1 VAATPTP
8 PSAAPSSAPS
18 PASPSAAPSGA
29 PAALSGRQFV
39 IENGGARAEIGSL
52 AAVLRS
58 LTVDGIHLT
67 EPVGLDVIA
76 PMGCGIV
83 LAPWP
88 NRVRDALWQLDGQ
101 PQQLDITEVPR
112 RNAIHGLV
120 RNTAYRLVEQTAS
133 SVTLGALIAPQH
145 GWPFLLD
152 TSVRY
157 QVEPDGLTVTHAVR
171 NLSSRRSPWAVGAHP
186 YFRVGE
192 VPVEQLTVTVTAE
205 VRIQLDERSNAAAQ
219 HPVDAPSAGGPG
231 DLRGGR
237 PLAGL
242 TLDSP
247 YGRLA
252 NRDRRADIAWLT
264 APDGSTTTLWADPAF
279 GWIQAYT
286 PAEFPRPTGT
296 GLAVALEP
304 MTAPPDALNSGT
316 DLIWLEPGASWSGS
330 WGVRYRPSEGSTDTQ
345 ETR

>member
-1 VAATPTP
+1 V
-8 PSAAPSSAPS
+8 PSAVPAP
-18 PASPSAAPSGA
+18 
-29 PAALSGRQFV
+29 LSGRQFV
-39 IENGGARAEIGSL
+39 LEHAGARAEVGSL
-52 AAVLRS
+52 AAVLRW

-67 EPVGLDVIA
+67 EPVGPDVIA

-88 NRVRDALWQLDGQ
+88 NRVRDGLWQVDGQ
-101 PQQLDITEVPR
+101 PQQLDITEPPR
-112 RNAIHGLV
+112 GNAIHGLL
-120 RNTAYRLVEQTAS
+120 RNTAYRLLEQTAS
-133 SVTLGALIAPQH
+133 SVTLGALIVPQH

-157 QVEPDGLTVTHAVR
+157 QLEPDGLTVTHAVQ
-171 NLSSRRSPWAVGAHP
+171 NLSSRRAPWAVGAHP

-192 VPVEQLTVTVTAE
+192 VPVEQLTVTLTAE
-205 VRIQLDERSNAAAQ
+205 VRIQLDERSNAGAIHA
-219 HPVDAPSAGGPG
+219 VDAVGVGGPG

-247 YGRLA
+247 YGNLA
-252 NRDRRADIAWLT
+252 NRDGRADIAWLT
-264 APDGSTTTLWADPAF
+264 APGGATTTLWADPAF

-286 PAEFPRPTGT
+286 PPEFPRPVGP

-316 DLIWLEPGASWSGS
+316 DLIQLEPDASWSGS
-330 WGVRYRPSEGSTDTQ
+330 WGVRYNPSGRANDTQ
-345 ETR
+345 ETQ

>member
-1 VAATPTP
+1 MAATSTSS
-8 PSAAPSSAPS
+8 SAAPV
-18 PASPSAAPSGA
+18 
-29 PAALSGRQFV
+29 SGRQFV
-39 IENGGARAEIGSL
+39 LENGGARAEVGSL

-67 EPVGLDVIA
+67 EPIGDDVLT

-88 NRVRDALWQLDGQ
+88 NRVRDARWHLDGE
-101 PQQLDITEVPR
+101 PQQLDITEPPR
-112 RNAIHGLV
+112 GNAIHGLL
-120 RNTAYRLVEQTAS
+120 RNTAYRLLASDAS
-133 SVTLGALIAPQH
+133 SVTLGALIPPQH
-145 GWPFLLD
+145 GWPLLLD

-157 QVEPDGLTVTHAVR
+157 QLEPDGLTVTHAVR
-171 NLSSRRSPWAVGAHP
+171 NLSARRAPWAVGAHP
-186 YFRVGE
+186 YFRVGG
-192 VPVEQLTVTVTAE
+192 VPIEQLTVTLTAE
-205 VRIQLDERSNAAAQ
+205 VRIQLDERSNPAAE
-219 HPVDAPSAGGPG
+219 HPVDAPGAGGPG

-252 NRDRRADIAWLT
+252 NRAGRADVARLT
-264 APDGSTTTLWADPAF
+264 APDGSSTRLWADPAF
-279 GWIQAYT
+279 AWIQAYT
-286 PAEFPRPTGT
+286 PSAFPRPDGQ

-316 DLIWLEPGASWSGS
+316 DLIWLAPGESWSAS
-330 WGVRYRPSEGSTDTQ
+330 WGVRYAPASAEDSR
-345 ETR
+345 ETA

>member
-1 VAATPTP
+1 VAATSTP
-8 PSAAPSSAPS
+8 ASAAPSAAPA
-18 PASPSAAPSGA
+18 AAPSAAP
-29 PAALSGRQFV
+29 LSGRSFV
-39 IENGGARAEIGSL
+39 IQNGGARAEVGSL

-58 LTVDGIHLT
+58 LTVDGIALT
-67 EPVGLDVIA
+67 EPVGPDVIA

-88 NRVRDALWQLDGQ
+88 NRVRDALWHLDGE

-112 RNAIHGLV
+112 SNAIHGLL
-120 RNTAYRLVEQTAS
+120 RNTAYRLLEQTAS

-157 QVEPDGLTVTHAVR
+157 QAEPDGLTVTHAVR

-192 VPVEQLTVTVTAE
+192 ASIDQLTVTLTAQ
-205 VRIQLDERSNAAAQ
+205 VRIQLDERSNAGAIHA
-219 HPVDAPSAGGPG
+219 VDAPGAGGPG
-231 DLRGGR
+231 DLRSGR

-247 YGRLA
+247 YGHLA
-252 NRDRRADIAWLT
+252 NRDGRADVAWLT
-264 APDGSTTTLWADPAF
+264 APNGSTTTLWADPAF

-286 PAEFPRPTGT
+286 PPEFPRPTGT
-296 GLAVALEP
+296 SLAVALEP

-316 DLIWLEPGASWSGS
+316 DLIWLEPDTSWSGS
-330 WGVRYRPSEGSTDTQ
+330 WGVRYDPQGRGPSGRPNDTQ

>member
-1 VAATPTP
+1 VEVAATSTP
-8 PSAAPSSAPS
+8 ESAAP
-18 PASPSAAPSGA
+18 A
-29 PAALSGRQFV
+29 PAPLSGRQFV
-39 IENGGARAEIGSL
+39 LENGGARAEVGSL

-58 LTVDGIHLT
+58 LTVDGVHLT
-67 EPVGLDVIA
+67 EPIGPDVLA

-88 NRVRDALWQLDGQ
+88 NRVRDALWHLDGE
-101 PQQLDITEVPR
+101 PQQLDITEPPR
-112 RNAIHGLV
+112 RNAIHGLL
-120 RNTAYRLVEQTAS
+120 RNTAYRLLEHDAS

-145 GWPFLLD
+145 GWPLLLD

-186 YFRVGE
+186 YFRVGD
-192 VPVEQLTVTVTAE
+192 VPVEQLTVTLTAE
-205 VRIQLDERSNAAAQ
+205 VRIQLDERSNAGAE
-219 HPVDAPSAGGPG
+219 HPVDDRDAGGPG
-231 DLRGGR
+231 DLRSGR
-237 PLAGL
+237 VLAGL

-252 NRDRRADIAWLT
+252 NRDARADVAWLT
-264 APDGSTTTLWADPAF
+264 APDGSSTTLWADPAF

-286 PAEFPRPTGT
+286 PAEFPRPSGT

-316 DLIWLEPGASWSGS
+316 GLIWLEPGDGWSGS
-330 WGVRYRPSEGSTDTQ
+330 WGVRYAPAGQAVHTQ
-345 ETR
+345 ETT